1 MTQHGK
7 IIITLGIGIFTASA
21 LLWIILQN
29 WQWIAAGAAIFVG
42 SAFTAVIL
50 SVETKNVSSPQPP
63 TIHPTNNRWGQN
75 TPPPTQVQDDWQ
87 PPSSPPPDETKNA
100 GAVAE
105 DVAVDPFYGKQDPN
119 GGTPA

>member
-42 SAFTAVIL
+42 SAFTALIL
-50 SVETKNVSSPQPP
+50 SVETKNVTPPQPP

-75 TPPPTQVQDDWQ
+75 TQDNWQ
-87 PPSSPPPDETKNA
+87 PPSSPPPDETK

-119 GGTPA
+119 GGTPS

>member
-1 MTQHGK
+1 LLEENVMTQHGK
-7 IIITLGIGIFTASA
+7 IIITLGIGIFTAGA

-42 SAFTAVIL
+42 SAFTALIL
-50 SVETKNVSSPQPP
+50 SVETKNVTPPQPP
-63 TIHPTNNRWGQN
+63 TIHPTQNNWGQTQTQDNWQPPN
-75 TPPPTQVQDDWQ
+75 TPPP
-87 PPSSPPPDETKNA
+87 DEGKA
-100 GAVAE
+100 VVAE

>member
-7 IIITLGIGIFTASA
+7 IIITLGIGIFTASS

-42 SAFTAVIL
+42 SAFTALIL

-75 TPPPTQVQDDWQ
+75 TQAQDNWQ
-87 PPSSPPPDETKNA
+87 PPNTPPPDEKEQ
-100 GAVAE
+100 GVVAE
-105 DVAVDPFYGKQDPN
+105 DVAVDPFYGKRSSD
-119 GGTPA
+119 GGTPS